1 MFDLI
6 IRGALVVDP
15 LNKINAIKDVAVAEG
30 KITAIEDEISLPAK
44 KLIEASGKVLIP
56 GIIDMH
62 THMRTVLGHK
72 HAQRMIALAGVCTT
86 LDMAGPLE
94 DILTSIPGSGAG
106 VNIAILDAARAGQTL
121 TSSRPSQQEQ
131 SDFLDRTLENGGIGV
146 KLLGGHFPMDV
157 DISENFIELANQKK
171 SWIAWHVGS
180 TAHGSNIEGFREAV
194 AAAKD
199 NFLHI
204 AHINSYC
211 RGQISNETDE
221 ALEAISLL
229 KTHPNIFSESY
240 LSPLNGTR
248 LVVQNDV
255 PISKVTVTCL
265 KKLGYEPT
273 YDGMKK
279 AIFDAAAGVLVDDG
293 VIGKLLSG
301 KGGVEYWESKETKT
315 TGSFKVNPAV
325 SRFLIATAKRSDG
338 SFVVDSF
345 STDGGCY
352 PRNVIV
358 ENGLLL
364 VKFGALNL
372 NEYAVKASLN
382 GARALGLKNKGHLSV
397 GADADISILDIQNE
411 KAFATIVEG
420 NVIMLDGQ
428 LLGKGTTI
436 ICDERGASTLAKR
449 GIKHIVKEE
458 FSLKQITDRFVP

>member
-221 ALEAISLL
+221 ALEAILFSRLIRISSQNL
-229 KTHPNIFSESY
+229 IF
-240 LSPLNGTR
+240 L
-248 LVVQNDV
+248 
-255 PISKVTVTCL
+255 
-265 KKLGYEPT
+265 
-273 YDGMKK
+273 
-279 AIFDAAAGVLVDDG
+279 
-293 VIGKLLSG
+293 
-301 KGGVEYWESKETKT
+301 
-315 TGSFKVNPAV
+315 
-325 SRFLIATAKRSDG
+325 
-338 SFVVDSF
+338 
-345 STDGGCY
+345 
-352 PRNVIV
+352 
-358 ENGLLL
+358 
-364 VKFGALNL
+364 
-372 NEYAVKASLN
+372 
-382 GARALGLKNKGHLSV
+382 H
-397 GADADISILDIQNE
+397 
-411 KAFATIVEG
+411 
-420 NVIMLDGQ
+420 
-428 LLGKGTTI
+428 
-436 ICDERGASTLAKR
+436 
-449 GIKHIVKEE
+449 
-458 FSLKQITDRFVP
+458 

>member
-131 SDFLDRTLENGGIGV
+131 SDFLDRTLENGGIGI

-180 TAHGSNIEGFREAV
+180 TAHGSKASEKLLLRQRITSCILLTSIV
-194 AAAKD
+194 TAAAKSPMKPMKPLKRFLFSRLIRISSQ
-199 NFLHI
+199 NLIFLH
-204 AHINSYC
+204 
-211 RGQISNETDE
+211 
-221 ALEAISLL
+221 
-229 KTHPNIFSESY
+229 
-240 LSPLNGTR
+240 
-248 LVVQNDV
+248 
-255 PISKVTVTCL
+255 
-265 KKLGYEPT
+265 
-273 YDGMKK
+273 
-279 AIFDAAAGVLVDDG
+279 
-293 VIGKLLSG
+293 
-301 KGGVEYWESKETKT
+301 
-315 TGSFKVNPAV
+315 
-325 SRFLIATAKRSDG
+325 
-338 SFVVDSF
+338 
-345 STDGGCY
+345 
-352 PRNVIV
+352 
-358 ENGLLL
+358 
-364 VKFGALNL
+364 
-372 NEYAVKASLN
+372 
-382 GARALGLKNKGHLSV
+382 
-397 GADADISILDIQNE
+397 
-411 KAFATIVEG
+411 
-420 NVIMLDGQ
+420 
-428 LLGKGTTI
+428 
-436 ICDERGASTLAKR
+436 
-449 GIKHIVKEE
+449 
-458 FSLKQITDRFVP
+458 

>member
-221 ALEAISLL
+221 ALELL
-229 KTHPNIFSESY
+229 GRLFRIEIF
-240 LSPLNGTR
+240 
-248 LVVQNDV
+248 V
-255 PISKVTVTCL
+255 
-265 KKLGYEPT
+265 
-273 YDGMKK
+273 
-279 AIFDAAAGVLVDDG
+279 
-293 VIGKLLSG
+293 VIGPYSSDRKIQPIACHLLVNRGDFSSQDSS
-301 KGGVEYWESKETKT
+301 EYLL
-315 TGSFKVNPAV
+315 
-325 SRFLIATAKRSDG
+325 RIL
-338 SFVVDSF
+338 SF
-345 STDGGCY
+345 SIE
-352 PRNVIV
+352 RNSSGRT
-358 ENGLLL
+358 ERCSYQQSYRYMPQEAGL
-364 VKFGALNL
+364 
-372 NEYAVKASLN
+372 
-382 GARALGLKNKGHLSV
+382 
-397 GADADISILDIQNE
+397 
-411 KAFATIVEG
+411 
-420 NVIMLDGQ
+420 
-428 LLGKGTTI
+428 
-436 ICDERGASTLAKR
+436 
-449 GIKHIVKEE
+449 
-458 FSLKQITDRFVP
+458 